1 MFIKIASLNINGF
14 NKSSSS
20 LANFITKHNIHIC
33 CIQETHT
40 IQTHELEHFC
50 HKHNLDAYPNTDQS
64 HTPHIKHR
72 QGTIF
77 IINTKHLHLT
87 PNNIQSHVILHNYIQ
102 SITVTIQNIIYTI
115 INCYFPSGNTTQKA
129 SKRYKTIQKISSFL
143 NNLDYKNRIIILA
156 GDFNLILDPN
166 DRTGN
171 FNPNSNDK
179 IIFQKLLSDFDLTDT
194 YRAFYPNTLTYSFSR
209 SRPTSRLDRIY
220 ISSSQ
225 IQNISPSTYSSI
237 TFSDHNKSPN
247 ITLKTPSTIPFRSSH
262 WKLNDSILNSANN
275 IFSIKTK
282 INHLSTP
289 PNPIQDPLLWWDKF
303 KTNIKQYTI
312 HLSKINNRKLLTQ
325 QNRLNTTLQHSNTQQ
340 GHKQNTDIW
349 MQLTQIQQYKQTG
362 TQIRSRIPPL
372 TSIDEPSPMATIKET
387 INQNKSL
394 IPPDTNHSHPT
405 NSSPSTS
412 FQSFIS
418 FFQDLWNPSIPSPD
432 PTEYLC
438 RLSPLTNKEILQIL
452 PPSPL
457 ITPEE
462 IRFAIKTLNNH
473 SSPGLDGFTA
483 QFYNSLPSLIPLLN
497 QSFNN
502 AFIRKQLSSSQSVAL
517 IKLIPKIPK
526 PTSVKDWR
534 PIALLNTDYK
544 ILSSIISNRLK
555 PILNSIISPEQQ
567 CGLPNRQIFNNHLN
581 ILSAINYSKDF
592 QQPLAIVQFDFYK
605 AFDSISHTF
614 LLKTASKL
622 GIPDSLLTWI
632 QIFLSNLSAKLN
644 LNGYLSDSISVKR
657 GIRQGCPLSM
667 HALIYN

>member
-50 HKHNLDAYPNTDQS
+50 HKHNLDASLNRDQS

-72 QGTIF
+72 QGTVF

-87 PNNIQSHVILHNYIQ
+87 PNNIQTHIILHNYIQ
-102 SITVTIQNIIYTI
+102 SITVTIQNTIYTI

-129 SKRYKTIQKISSFL
+129 SKRYKTIQTISFFL

-166 DRTGN
+166 DRTGH

-194 YRAFYPNTLTYSFSR
+194 YRTFYPNTLTYSFSR

-225 IQNISPSTYSSI
+225 IQNISHSTYSSI

-247 ITLKTPSTIPFRSSH
+247 FTLKTPSTIPFRSSH

-325 QNRLNTTLQHSNTQQ
+325 QNRTLQHSNTQQ
-340 GHKQNTDIW
+340 GHKQNT
-349 MQLTQIQQYKQTG
+349 T
-362 TQIRSRIPPL
+362 
-372 TSIDEPSPMATIKET
+372 
-387 INQNKSL
+387 
-394 IPPDTNHSHPT
+394 
-405 NSSPSTS
+405 
-412 FQSFIS
+412 
-418 FFQDLWNPSIPSPD
+418 
-432 PTEYLC
+432 
-438 RLSPLTNKEILQIL
+438 
-452 PPSPL
+452 
-457 ITPEE
+457 
-462 IRFAIKTLNNH
+462 
-473 SSPGLDGFTA
+473 
-483 QFYNSLPSLIPLLN
+483 
-497 QSFNN
+497 
-502 AFIRKQLSSSQSVAL
+502 
-517 IKLIPKIPK
+517 
-526 PTSVKDWR
+526 
-534 PIALLNTDYK
+534 
-544 ILSSIISNRLK
+544 
-555 PILNSIISPEQQ
+555 
-567 CGLPNRQIFNNHLN
+567 
-581 ILSAINYSKDF
+581 
-592 QQPLAIVQFDFYK
+592 
-605 AFDSISHTF
+605 TF
-614 LLKTASKL
+614 
-622 GIPDSLLTWI
+622 
-632 QIFLSNLSAKLN
+632 
-644 LNGYLSDSISVKR
+644 
-657 GIRQGCPLSM
+657 
-667 HALIYN
+667 